1 LARMCDIS
9 RFMNEVKVR
18 FTRWFNRRHQRKG
31 TLWMERFKSVL
42 IGSDSAMRSVALY
55 IDLNPV
61 RAGLVADPVEYR
73 WCGWAEAEAG
83 GSRRA
88 RRGICKA
95 VHCAVDSW
103 ERGDGEARKVYRELL
118 AYVIQHEESLAYE
131 SARGALE
138 AGDGTSV
145 ERVRVAAG
153 RPESRAAE
161 PGVTK
166 YLLRRTRYFS
176 DGVVIGTKSF
186 VEAAHARYAAC
197 FSARRKTFATKM
209 REPGGGGR
217 IADEAHYTMKNL
229 TKGIWK

>member
-1 LARMCDIS
+1 
-9 RFMNEVKVR
+9 
-18 FTRWFNRRHQRKG
+18 
-31 TLWMERFKSVL
+31 
-42 IGSDSAMRSVALY
+42 
-55 IDLNPV
+55 
-61 RAGLVADPVEYR
+61 
-73 WCGWAEAEAG
+73 
-83 GSRRA
+83 
-88 RRGICKA
+88 
-95 VHCAVDSW
+95 
-103 ERGDGEARKVYRELL
+103 
-118 AYVIQHEESLAYE
+118 
-131 SARGALE
+131 
-138 AGDGTSV
+138 
-145 ERVRVAAG
+145 VRVAAG

-209 REPGGGGR
+209 REPGGDGR